1 MGYAAVAPRADRI
14 DALVIY
20 DIYYPPLP
28 GQGGMVRDWYKED
41 RSWTWIGQNW
51 ILNSRNFISVKL

>member
-20 DIYYPPLP
+20 DIYYPPYP
-28 GQGGMVRDWYKED
+28 GQGGMVDWYKED
-41 RSWTWIGQNW
+41 RSWTWICQNPTP
-51 ILNSRNFISVKL
+51 IRGTYCSFKL